1 MYNCTKKIK
10 CSLYWVG
17 IANVFVPPHAAGAY
31 PPLALGARKPQNVCY
46 GTFLC
51 YCRSRINHNLAL
63 LVMHDHRETTPGVYL
78 RFKFQKYVP
87 NNLLKR
93 WIKKRVSPYLTL
105 AGKSCPT
112 LSPYI
117 PLYQHQHGLILHWKY
132 IFWNY
137 LPTKC
142 FSNLYLV

>member
-1 MYNCTKKIK
+1 MQSVLGGYCKR
-10 CSLYWVG
+10 
-17 IANVFVPPHAAGAY
+17 NVFVPPHAASAC

-93 WIKKRVSPYLTL
+93 
-105 AGKSCPT
+105 
-112 LSPYI
+112 
-117 PLYQHQHGLILHWKY
+117 
-132 IFWNY
+132 
-137 LPTKC
+137 
-142 FSNLYLV
+142 

>member
-1 MYNCTKKIK
+1 M
-10 CSLYWVG
+10 G

-93 WIKKRVSPYLTL
+93 WIKKRGLTL
-105 AGKSCPT
+105 FNIGWKIMSHTFPVHSSIPTPTWASSPLKINFWKYFPKKLCACPT
-112 LSPYI
+112 CI
-117 PLYQHQHGLILHWKY
+117 
-132 IFWNY
+132 
-137 LPTKC
+137 
-142 FSNLYLV
+142 